1 MKSDTQAV
9 ALNVWLG
16 SNLIGL
22 LAATFQLV
30 SGRWD
35 VTSWIMTIG
44 FAVGLVSGIWI
55 RRARRSTG

>member
-1 MKSDTQAV
+1 MKPDTQVV

-16 SNLIGL
+16 SNVIGL

-30 SGRWD
+30 SGQRD

-44 FAVGLVSGIWI
+44 FVVGLLSGIWI
-55 RRARRSTG
+55 RRARRSAG